1 MSPALTAR
9 NWLRERRRLITLLD
23 SGAGR
28 DQAPGSSHRA
38 TRQARSARRPRRML
52 RRPKLTMLSLGLADA
67 AASRPGWAPDPEITE
82 TIISLRRLP
91 AALDGLRIV
100 HLTDIHHSI
109 FTPLEEVERA
119 VYLANRLEPD
129 LVALTGDYVTF
140 SPAYIQPV
148 ARALGKLKARHGV
161 FAVLGNHDFQVDAD
175 EVTRAL
181 RSHRIRVLRNSRRP
195 LRAGKETL
203 WIVGVDDIWWSS
215 DDLPSALKAVP
226 ARDPKILLCHN
237 PLGIWQASRHAID
250 LVLSGHTHGGQVR
263 VPGFR
268 QLYQSRLGERFV
280 DGWNRL
286 QNTQIYVS
294 RGIGK
299 VIVPIRFDCP
309 SEIACLNLRRG
320 RSTPGP
326 N

>member
-1 MSPALTAR
+1 MSPAVTAR
-9 NWLRERRRLITLLD
+9 AWLRERRRLITLLD
-23 SGAGR
+23 PGAAESQVAHASR
-28 DQAPGSSHRA
+28 K
-38 TRQARSARRPRRML
+38 ARPSRPSRRPRRIL
-52 RRPKLTMLSLGLADA
+52 RRPGLTMLSLGLADA
-67 AASRPGWAPDPEITE
+67 AASRLRWSPDPEITE
-82 TIISLRRLP
+82 TVISLRRLP
-91 AALDGLRIV
+91 AALDGIRIV

-148 ARALGKLKARHGV
+148 ARALGRLKARRGV

-175 EVTRAL
+175 EITRAL

-203 WIVGVDDIWWSS
+203 WIVGVDDLWWNT
-215 DDLPSALKAVP
+215 DDLPTALKAVP
-226 ARDPKILLCHN
+226 ARDAKILLCHN
-237 PLGIWQASRHAID
+237 PLGIWQASRHSID

-268 QLYQSRLGERFV
+268 HLYRSKLGERFV

-286 QNTQIYVS
+286 HATQIYVS

-320 RSTPGP
+320 RSSPSP